1 MKLSLIICSFV
12 VLAVINASLGCDAIS
27 KIGGSASGTVYFH
40 GRPHMG
46 QIQLLDPK
54 TGGSLKTE
62 PVNNQGHFIISD
74 IPPGEYLLA
83 FLGPSSAPMGE
94 MKYVKIQPGRP
105 NTDIV
110 FEISEQDPLAVELR
124 EKSLGSGTETEP
136 K

>member
-1 MKLSLIICSFV
+1 
-12 VLAVINASLGCDAIS
+12 
-27 KIGGSASGTVYFH
+27 
-40 GRPHMG
+40 MG